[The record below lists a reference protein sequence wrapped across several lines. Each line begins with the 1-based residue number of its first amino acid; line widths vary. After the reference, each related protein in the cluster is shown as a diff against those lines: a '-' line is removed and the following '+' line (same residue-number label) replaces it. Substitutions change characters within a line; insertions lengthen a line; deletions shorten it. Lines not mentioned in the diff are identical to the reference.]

1 MKQLI
6 KSATVYKAELP
17 TADAMREHLAEKP
30 FTECQPHESRSFGF
44 VPVNEDDLVVE
55 FPGGLAFAARVDTKI
70 IPSSEVTKEAKKLT
84 ERFEQMEGR
93 KPGKLERLDIKD
105 AAVLSLAKTAF
116 VKTALIRVFHHR
128 ETGYLIIPTTSSK
141 LCDQITSMLVQ
152 AVGSV
157 KTSTIHVS
165 GVKHGLTTR
174 LSNWLAHESGEYSDG
189 EGFGAFHPR
198 GEVAM
203 AQEKRKITIKMGGL
217 EMAESA
223 IKEAIAG
230 AFEVTALGLTYQGQT
245 EFSLTQDF
253 KFKGIGFATTPDGE
267 DDGAYGLAATAALE
281 VSALAAVVTELCT
294 MLAYK
299 EGSAEVD
306 EADATTD
313 EAGYTSGPVSDGGM
327 DPRDVK
333 PHLAGDGPD
342 PMYDEAVAIVIQH
355 QRASISLVQRY
366 LRIGYNRAA
375 RLLEAMANAGVVAV
389 DSTSGGYKLL

>member
-6 KSATVYKAELP
+6 KSASVYKAELP
-17 TADAMREHLAEKP
+17 TADALRTHLAEKP
-30 FTECQPHESRSFGF
+30 FTECQPNEIRSAGF
-44 VPVNEDDLVVE
+44 VPVNEDDLVLE
-55 FPGGLAFAARVDTKI
+55 FPGGLAFGVRIDTKI
-70 IPSSEVTKEAKKLT
+70 IPSSAIQKETRRLT
-84 ERFEQMEGR
+84 ERFIEMEGR
-93 KPGKLERLDIKD
+93 KPGKVDKFNLKD
-105 AAVLSLAKTAF
+105 AAVLSLARTAF

-128 ETGYLIIPTTSSK
+128 DTGYLIVPTTSNK

-152 AVGSV
+152 DVGSV
-157 KTSTIHVS
+157 KTETIHVS
-165 GVKHGLTTR
+165 NVKHGLTTR
-174 LSNWLAHESGEYSDG
+174 LKNWLAHASGEQSDG

-223 IKEAIAG
+223 IKEALAG
-230 AFEVTALGLTYQGQT
+230 AFEVTALGLTFDGQT

-313 EAGYTSGPVSDGGM
+313 EAGYTRGPVSDGGM
-327 DPRDVK
+327 DPRETA
-333 PHLAGDGPD
+333 PHLEGDGPD
-342 PMYDEAVAIVIQH
+342 PMYEQAVAIVREH
-355 QRASISLVQRY
+355 QRASISLVQRH
-366 LRIGYNRAA
+366 LRLGYNRAA
-375 RLLEAMANAGVVAV
+375 RLLEAMANAGIVAV
-389 DSTSGGYKLL
+389 DNTNGGYKLL